1 MSGRRRAG
9 GRPHHPAGFNMQGA
23 IHRGTGTSDRPA
35 HLLAHAALTPPP
47 APLPQPAQSPQQPA
61 LGLSGQPGHGHPAVI
76 SMFQSMPMTGQYY
89 PLQDNYPAIPVS
101 YGYNYIHPVAV
112 GPGTPVPQAAAVP
125 SYPVYYRS
133 APIPQHTYDSQVA
146 TYRYQTWLRS
156 PAGQKAKSE
165 ADTKAAKKKK
175 EDEEALE
182 KKKKADEKAAIAAA
196 GWNTMYFSGG
206 EDTRQTMIR
215 AGLNGVSCEVG
226 EWKWVGEPGNGGFRI
241 CEVRKKKD
249 VQPPKG
255 AESMTP
261 ALAWHLMQGVSG
273 PPSWG
278 YGPAHGTFQPPQP
291 SGGSGIPRYA
301 GGSGNPAVQQSYPA
315 YAQSSGGAYS
325 YDCQCQECAAVRA
338 YGAHPHGRQ
347 RPGYSHHLHYH
358 HRH

>member
-175 EDEEALE
+175 R
-182 KKKKADEKAAIAAA
+182 
-196 GWNTMYFSGG
+196 G
-206 EDTRQTMIR
+206 
-215 AGLNGVSCEVG
+215 
-226 EWKWVGEPGNGGFRI
+226 
-241 CEVRKKKD
+241 
-249 VQPPKG
+249 
-255 AESMTP
+255 
-261 ALAWHLMQGVSG
+261 
-273 PPSWG
+273 
-278 YGPAHGTFQPPQP
+278 
-291 SGGSGIPRYA
+291 
-301 GGSGNPAVQQSYPA
+301 
-315 YAQSSGGAYS
+315 
-325 YDCQCQECAAVRA
+325 
-338 YGAHPHGRQ
+338 
-347 RPGYSHHLHYH
+347 
-358 HRH
+358 